1 MPKNKVLTL
10 YQKAKICEM
19 SFTPGFNEEK
29 CEKEF
34 GIQRSCLNKILQ
46 SKTKFLDFADS
57 KKVNINRNSC
67 LRGSFMTL
75 KFCYQIGYRKEMSKD
90 TQCVICNASFQKYLK
105 LICQPHGS

>member
-19 SFTPGFNEEK
+19 SLTPGFNNKK

-57 KKVNINRNSC
+57 RTFSYLMVHERKK
-67 LRGSFMTL
+67 SFKSVT
-75 KFCYQIGYRKEMSKD
+75 CD
-90 TQCVICNASFQKYLK
+90 ASFQKYSK
-105 LICQPHGS
+105 SICQHT

>member
-19 SFTPGFNEEK
+19 SLTPGFNKEK

-46 SKTKFLDFADS
+46 SKNRFLDFVD
-57 KKVNINRNSC
+57 
-67 LRGSFMTL
+67 
-75 KFCYQIGYRKEMSKD
+75 
-90 TQCVICNASFQKYLK
+90 
-105 LICQPHGS
+105 